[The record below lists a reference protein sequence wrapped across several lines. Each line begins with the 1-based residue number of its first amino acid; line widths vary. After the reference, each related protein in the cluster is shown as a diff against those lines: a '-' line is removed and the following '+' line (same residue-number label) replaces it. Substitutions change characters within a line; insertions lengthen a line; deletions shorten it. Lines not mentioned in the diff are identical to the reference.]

1 MELVDVL
8 HGTFSLVYVII
19 SFTIGLIILLKYFK
33 FRNRLYILVGLT
45 WGFLSLIWLPDS
57 ASFLRSLFFPQ
68 SGRLSVGM
76 YFIIGNAFIPIALI
90 SWIIAYTDMINK
102 EKQKLAVSL
111 ILIFTIAFEI
121 LFFTLFFIDINLRI
135 LWIGTYTTLFSADL
149 GFLLIVFL
157 FITTIIILITGLQF
171 AAKSIRSEDKDIR
184 LKGKLLRGAFITFTI
199 AVLLEK
205 SARSILL
212 GVVFQNPNDPILTI
226 MLAVVRVL
234 LVLSAF
240 AFYGGFLLP
249 RWIKEIFTKTD

>member
-57 ASFLRSLFFPQ
+57 VSFLRSLFFPQ
-68 SGRLSVGM
+68 SGQLSEEM

-102 EKQKLAVSL
+102 DKQKLAVYL
-111 ILIFTIAFEI
+111 IVILSIVFEI
-121 LFFTLFFIDINLRI
+121 AFFTLFFIDINLRLI
-135 LWIGTYTTLFSADL
+135 WIGTYTTLFSADL
-149 GFLLIVFL
+149 GILLIAFM
-157 FITTIIILITGLQF
+157 FITMLIILTTGLKF
-171 AAKSIRSEDKDIR
+171 AAKSIRSEDKDVR
-184 LKGKLLRGAFITFTI
+184 LKGKLLRGAFILFTI
-199 AVLLEK
+199 AALLEK
-205 SARSILL
+205 SARSIMI
-212 GVVFQNPNDPILTI
+212 GPVFTNPNDPLLTV
-226 MLAVVRVL
+226 MLVIVRVL

-249 RWIKEIFTKTD
+249 RWIKEIFTKKE